1 MGLSNLTTYKLGDL
15 IELSDDR
22 NSDGVYGI
30 DDVKGISIKKV
41 FIETKADMSGV
52 SLTPY
57 ILVKPDYFAYVT
69 VTSRNGEKITLAH
82 NTSQNT
88 YIVSSSYIVFRI
100 KKPELLLSK
109 YLFMYFNRAEFDR
122 YSRFNSWGSAR
133 ETFSWQDMCDISI
146 TLPDVPTQQKYVD
159 IYDAMCANQKAYE
172 KGLDDLKLTCDA
184 YIDSAKKRNTSIPLG
199 QIFEEINLRNS
210 ANQIKNVLGIDIN
223 KRFMKTKASINV
235 EDLANY
241 KVINKNQFAFS
252 GMQTGRDKTVRIA
265 LYSNEECA
273 VISPAYTVYKVSN
286 ESFLPDFLMI
296 WFERLEFDRK
306 GWFYSDGSVRANLDN
321 DRFFEMTVPQIPLKE
336 QQAVV
341 EVYCSYLK
349 RKNIAEKFA
358 HSVKNICPI
367 LIKGAIEEG
376 KSKRG

>member
-133 ETFSWQDMCDISI
+133 ETFSWQDMCDVSI

-184 YIDSAKKRNTSIPLG
+184 YIEELRRKMPCEKIGPYIKECNEKNDDNSISLFQGVNVDHVFTAPKRIADDKKNGNIVRTGQIAFNKVMKANGTKLPIALREGPDCVVSSSYQVFEINDKRKLSPEYFMLWMNRVETQRYAGFISFGTTRDIFSLDDMAEISIPVPD
-199 QIFEEINLRNS
+199 
-210 ANQIKNVLGIDIN
+210 IKIQESIADI
-223 KRFMKTKASINV
+223 
-235 EDLANY
+235 Y
-241 KVINKNQFAFS
+241 KVYIERKRINEKLKQ
-252 GMQTGRDKTVRIA
+252 
-265 LYSNEECA
+265 
-273 VISPAYTVYKVSN
+273 
-286 ESFLPDFLMI
+286 
-296 WFERLEFDRK
+296 
-306 GWFYSDGSVRANLDN
+306 
-321 DRFFEMTVPQIPLKE
+321 QI
-336 QQAVV
+336 
-341 EVYCSYLK
+341 
-349 RKNIAEKFA
+349 
-358 HSVKNICPI
+358 KNICPI
-367 LIKGAIEEG
+367 LIKGAIEKG

>member
-1 MGLSNLTTYKLGDL
+1 MGLSKLTTYKLGDL

-22 NSDGVYGI
+22 NSDGAYGI

-184 YIDSAKKRNTSIPLG
+184 YIEELRRKKPCEKIGPYIEPRDERNSEGLVKLTQGICNDKYFTTPKQVADNEASAKIVRH
-199 QIFEEINLRNS
+199 
-210 ANQIKNVLGIDIN
+210 D
-223 KRFMKTKASINV
+223 
-235 EDLANY
+235 
-241 KVINKNQFAFS
+241 QFAYNRATTRNGEKIS
-252 GMQTGRDKTVRIA
+252 IAYRDGCDCVV
-265 LYSNEECA
+265 S
-273 VISPAYTVYKVSN
+273 SAYQVFEIVKKDKL
-286 ESFLPDFLMI
+286 LPEYLLM
-296 WFERLEFDRK
+296 WFKRPEFDRYARYMSK
-306 GWFYSDGSVRANLDN
+306 GSAHE
-321 DRFFEMTVPQIPLKE
+321 FFEYDEMEEVKIPIPDKNV
-336 QQAVV
+336 QKDIVNIFKV
-341 EVYCSYLK
+341 FNI
-349 RKNIAEKFA
+349 RKNLNEKLKQQI
-358 HSVKNICPI
+358 KNICPI

>member
-1 MGLSNLTTYKLGDL
+1 MGLSNLTMYKLGDL

-146 TLPDVPTQQKYVD
+146 TLPDVLTQQKYVD

-184 YIDSAKKRNTSIPLG
+184 YIEELRRKMPCEKIGPYIKECNEKNDDNSISLFQGVNVDHVFTAPKRIADDKKNGNIVRTGQIAFNKVMKANGTKLPIALREGPDCVVSSSYQVFEINDKRKLSPEYFMLWMNRVETQRYAGFISFGTTRDIFSLDDMAEISIPVPD
-199 QIFEEINLRNS
+199 
-210 ANQIKNVLGIDIN
+210 IKIQESIADI
-223 KRFMKTKASINV
+223 
-235 EDLANY
+235 Y
-241 KVINKNQFAFS
+241 KVYIERKRINEKLKQ
-252 GMQTGRDKTVRIA
+252 
-265 LYSNEECA
+265 
-273 VISPAYTVYKVSN
+273 
-286 ESFLPDFLMI
+286 
-296 WFERLEFDRK
+296 
-306 GWFYSDGSVRANLDN
+306 
-321 DRFFEMTVPQIPLKE
+321 QI
-336 QQAVV
+336 
-341 EVYCSYLK
+341 
-349 RKNIAEKFA
+349 
-358 HSVKNICPI
+358 KNICPI

>member
-184 YIDSAKKRNTSIPLG
+184 YIEELRRKMPCEEIGPYIEPRDERNSEGLVKLTQGICNDKYFTTPKQVADNEASAKIVRH
-199 QIFEEINLRNS
+199 
-210 ANQIKNVLGIDIN
+210 D
-223 KRFMKTKASINV
+223 
-235 EDLANY
+235 
-241 KVINKNQFAFS
+241 QFAYNRATTRNGEKIS
-252 GMQTGRDKTVRIA
+252 IAYRDGCDCVV
-265 LYSNEECA
+265 S
-273 VISPAYTVYKVSN
+273 SAYQVFEIVKKDKL
-286 ESFLPDFLMI
+286 LPEYLLM
-296 WFERLEFDRK
+296 WFKRPEFDRYARYMSK
-306 GWFYSDGSVRANLDN
+306 GSAHE
-321 DRFFEMTVPQIPLKE
+321 FFEYDEMEEVKIPIPDKNVQKDIVNIFKVFNIRKDLNEKLKQQI
-336 QQAVV
+336 
-341 EVYCSYLK
+341 
-349 RKNIAEKFA
+349 
-358 HSVKNICPI
+358 KNICPI

>member
-1 MGLSNLTTYKLGDL
+1 MGLSKLTTYKLGDL

-22 NSDGVYGI
+22 NSDGAYGI

-184 YIDSAKKRNTSIPLG
+184 YIEELRRKMPCEKIGPYIKECNEKNDDNSISLFQGVNVDHVFTAPKRIADDKKNGNIVRTGQIAFNKVMKTNGTKLPIALREGPDCVVSSSYQVFEINDKRKLSPEYFMLWMNRVETQRYAGFISFGTTRDIFSLDDMAEISIPVPD
-199 QIFEEINLRNS
+199 
-210 ANQIKNVLGIDIN
+210 IKIQESIADI
-223 KRFMKTKASINV
+223 
-235 EDLANY
+235 Y
-241 KVINKNQFAFS
+241 KVYIERKRINEKLKQ
-252 GMQTGRDKTVRIA
+252 
-265 LYSNEECA
+265 
-273 VISPAYTVYKVSN
+273 
-286 ESFLPDFLMI
+286 
-296 WFERLEFDRK
+296 
-306 GWFYSDGSVRANLDN
+306 
-321 DRFFEMTVPQIPLKE
+321 QI
-336 QQAVV
+336 
-341 EVYCSYLK
+341 
-349 RKNIAEKFA
+349 
-358 HSVKNICPI
+358 KNICPI

>member
-1 MGLSNLTTYKLGDL
+1 MGLSKIRIGDFITPYKEKCNIPDLTCW
-15 IELSDDR
+15 
-22 NSDGVYGI
+22 
-30 DDVKGISIKKV
+30 DV
-41 FIETKADMSGV
+41 SGV
-52 SLTPY
+52 NKDKQFFEPSQQVGGDTSNYKTVP
-57 ILVKPDYFAYVT
+57 PNYFACNLMHIGRDCVLPIAM
-69 VTSRNGEKITLAH
+69 N
-82 NTSQNT
+82 NTSKNK
-88 YIVSSSYIVFRI
+88 IVSPAYTVF
-100 KKPELLLSK
+100 KLNNEKELLRK
-109 YLFMYFNRAEFDR
+109 FLFILINSQEKDRYFWFHCDSSVRDGMEWSSFCDLEFD
-122 YSRFNSWGSAR
+122 
-133 ETFSWQDMCDISI
+133 I
-146 TLPDVPTQQKYVD
+146 PDVPTQQKYVD

-286 ESFLPDFLMI
+286 ESFLPEFLMI

-336 QQAVV
+336 QQAIV